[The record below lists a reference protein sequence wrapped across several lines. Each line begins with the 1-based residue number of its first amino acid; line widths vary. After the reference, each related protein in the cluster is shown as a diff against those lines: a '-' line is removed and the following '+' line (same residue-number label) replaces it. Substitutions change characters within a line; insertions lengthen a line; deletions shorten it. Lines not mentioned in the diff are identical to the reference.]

1 VDIIFKFEAT
11 EKFTGGSDAYVRQVK
26 GPVRVKGKEKEVAAL
41 RLPAGHWVVTAKA
54 VMQSLLHDGSEFAL
68 TPVVRTRLWA
78 SELTP
83 LVAASLF
90 PEDHAVNS
98 LTDVTA
104 TGAGQPATEAYHFET
119 TALVLG
125 VDFRSGGY
133 VQLSAETSDG
143 AAFSDIV
150 ISAIRVNS
158 LTVEAG

>member
-1 VDIIFKFEAT
+1 VDIVFKIEAT

-26 GPVRVKGKEKEVAAL
+26 GPVRVKGREKEVAAL

-54 VMQSLLHDGSEFAL
+54 VMQSLLGSGEYAQ
-68 TPVVRTRLWA
+68 TPVVRTRLTA
-78 SELTP
+78 SELSP
-83 LVAASLF
+83 VIAASF

-98 LTDVTA
+98 LTSVTA
-104 TGAGQPATEAYHFET
+104 TGAGGSATEAYHFET
-119 TALVLG
+119 TTLLLG

-133 VQLSAETSDG
+133 VQLSADTSDG
-143 AAFSDIV
+143 AGFSDIV